1 VGAIPAQSERLMSEI
16 ISRKGDGQMFTE
28 ENEVAETE
36 EYYSDE
42 QEMLILLSF
51 DYEEVAI
58 CS

>member
-1 VGAIPAQSERLMSEI
+1 MGAIPAQSERLMSEI